1 MTNTSRARIT
11 TVCAWLIIALAGA
24 AALLPLDDHLRGPV
38 LIGWLLIAA
47 GTLET
52 VAGTQRRTA
61 LIPAVFAGLA
71 TAGIGALFVAGG
83 SRGLL
88 AAATLVTVWLLLRSL
103 VLVLVTVAAK
113 KSSVRKWTLIAAA
126 TDFLLGALLL
136 LGVSLSSL
144 VYNLFGPTEELIASF
159 AWVFALSFVATG
171 TMLLE
176 VANCE
181 REGAA

>member
-1 MTNTSRARIT
+1 MTNMSRARVT
-11 TVCAWLIIALAGA
+11 STVAWLIITLAA
-24 AALLPLDDHLRGPV
+24 ASALLPLDDHLRGPA
-38 LIGWLLIAA
+38 LMGWLLIAA
-47 GTLET
+47 GTLEV
-52 VAGTQRRTA
+52 VAGTQRRA
-61 LIPAVFAGLA
+61 ARIPAIFAGLA
-71 TAGIGALFVAGG
+71 TAGVGTLFVTGG

-88 AAATLVTVWLLLRSL
+88 AAATLVTVWLLLRGL
-103 VLVLVTVAAK
+103 VLVLVTVAAGS
-113 KSSVRKWTLIAAA
+113 SSVRKWTLIAAA

-136 LGVSLSSL
+136 LGVSIASL
-144 VYNLFGPTEELIASF
+144 VYNLFGPTEQLIASF